1 MMTSPF
7 RLEDNALL
15 LIDRDSGALQSA
27 RRPPVRDE
35 DRRGRAPAALVLLV
49 VGAVTLTAAPASAD
63 TVTVTVTGLA
73 GPAGEVGCALH
84 TDASTFPTGEGRSV
98 WVAPTDGV
106 AVCRFEN
113 VAPGVYAVA
122 SSHDLN
128 GNRVTDTNLLGM
140 PTERWGV
147 SNDVRPFLRAPTF
160 EEARFAV
167 PASGVTLTITLDD

>member
-7 RLEDNALL
+7 RLDDTALL
-15 LIDRDSGALQSA
+15 PIDRQSRALQ
-27 RRPPVRDE
+27 PVR
-35 DRRGRAPAALVLLV
+35 RAPTHGEDQRMRPSAVLAFLV
-49 VGAVTLTAAPASAD
+49 VASVNLTAAPTSAD
-63 TVTVTVTGLA
+63 TVKVTVTGLA
-73 GPAGEVGCALH
+73 GASGEVCCALH
-84 TDASTFPTGEGRSV
+84 AEPSTFPTDEGGSV

-128 GNRVTDTNLLGM
+128 GNRLTDTNLLGM

-147 SNDVRPFLRAPTF
+147 FNNVRPFLRAPTF
-160 EEARFAV
+160 DEARFTV
-167 PASGVTLTITLDD
+167 PASGVTLIIALED

>member
-7 RLEDNALL
+7 RLDDTALL
-15 LIDRDSGALQSA
+15 PIDRQSRALQA
-27 RRPPVRDE
+27 GR
-35 DRRGRAPAALVLLV
+35 RAPAHGEDQRMRPSAVLALLV
-49 VGAVTLTAAPASAD
+49 GAAVTLTAAPASAD
-63 TVTVTVTGLA
+63 SVTVTVTGLA
-73 GPAGEVGCALH
+73 GASGEVGCALH

-160 EEARFAV
+160 DEARFTV
-167 PASGVTLTITLDD
+167 PASGVTLTITLED